1 MSYYD
6 NVEFQIPL
14 PALDNGENSQFPA
27 MGQFTGKSTDPNSA
41 ATPQL
46 LPSAL
51 LSPPSGLPNNERGPY
66 NYTYIKGIVYFAGVL
81 FASQPFEIKNFHDY
95 PYASIA
101 SGPFNVANG
110 NVDAFEDY
118 TNLTSTG
125 YEQYLLINQVRLD
138 RESKILSINAYTDL
152 GDALVTAGGFL
163 TIKGTYLFI

>member
-27 MGQFTGKSTDPNSA
+27 MGQFTGKSTDPNDSLP
-41 ATPQL
+41 PQQ

-51 LSPPSGLPNNERGPY
+51 LTPPSGLPNNERGPY
-66 NYTYIKGIVYFAGVL
+66 NYTYIKGIVYYQTL
-81 FASQPFEIKNFHDY
+81 LASQPFEIKNFHDY
-95 PYASIA
+95 PYASNLLGLI
-101 SGPFNVANG
+101 SIENG
-110 NVDAFEDY
+110 DVDAFEDY
-118 TNLTSTG
+118 TNLTSTT
-125 YEQYLLINQVRLD
+125 YEQYLIINQVRLD
-138 RESKILSINAYTDL
+138 RTSKILIINAYTDL